1 MFSRIF
7 QQHQQ
12 QYISRISPSFSYV
25 STFSFCFFKYHGS
38 MKTANKTTT
47 TKKDTS
53 EVYIVGIEGEHLFKL
68 STAEIKCH
76 HLHGWFRLIA
86 VGSRLARSVCNI
98 VAGAFSVHHQSI
110 YKPLEDIFD
119 LIELLGEPDF
129 YSAQTVLFSFIHSS
143 SAHALLLGILLVLW
157 GLSDYELIE
166 FIDEYNYIIDP

>member
-47 TKKDTS
+47 TKKVLLHAVDDGRRGHKRSLYCWNRRGTS
-53 EVYIVGIEGEHLFKL
+53 FQALYSGNQVYNLNLFL
-68 STAEIKCH
+68 LWRCH
-76 HLHGWFRLIA
+76 YHNHYEYF
-86 VGSRLARSVCNI
+86 RSVCNI

-143 SAHALLLGILLVLW
+143 SAHALLLESIVLVK
-157 GLSDYELIE
+157 GNS
-166 FIDEYNYIIDP
+166 